1 MMSFLKHK
9 KILLIITGG
18 IASYKALDLIRRLQE
33 NDVTIEC
40 ILTENA
46 KKFINLI
53 TFESLLGKKV
63 HSNLFSL
70 SEEKEMN
77 HIRLANTVD
86 AILVIPCTANFIAK
100 DGKRNC

>member
-1 MMSFLKHK
+1 MISLNT

-53 TFESLLGKKV
+53 TFESLLGKKFIQT
-63 HSNLFSL
+63 FSPF
-70 SEEKEMN
+70 
-77 HIRLANTVD
+77 R
-86 AILVIPCTANFIAK
+86 
-100 DGKRNC
+100 GKGNESYQIS